1 MAGGLQ
7 LGYVDSS
14 FGQLHYAQQ
23 GSGEAILL
31 LHQAPRS
38 WDEFR
43 EFIPLLADDFRV
55 VAMDMPGYGNSAPVP
70 GPQTIETYARGA
82 WELLDTLGVDRV
94 TVIGH
99 HTGAAVALEMAASR
113 PERVH
118 AAVLSSCPWTDRNYR
133 EGHSGPGGIDCVD
146 RAADGSH
153 LTRLWEMRRPYYPEP
168 GTALLDRFIRD
179 ALAYRVDPAEGH
191 KACARYVMEARVGSV
206 TAPVLLICAQKDPF
220 SMPNIAPLRAH
231 LTGAAVVETEIVESG
246 TVALV
251 EEHAPQIASVV
262 RMFLENYAGRRP
274 V

>member
-1 MAGGLQ
+1 MGR
-7 LGYVDSS
+7 V
-14 FGQLHYAQQ
+14 
-23 GSGEAILL
+23 
-31 LHQAPRS
+31 PRVHS
-38 WDEFR
+38 TPCRRLPRCRDGH
-43 EFIPLLADDFRV
+43 A
-55 VAMDMPGYGNSAPVP
+55 GYGNSAPVP

-179 ALAYRVDPAEGH
+179 ALAYRRSGGGAQSLRPLRHGGESRFGDCAGFADRRAEG
-191 KACARYVMEARVGSV
+191 S
-206 TAPVLLICAQKDPF
+206 LLDA
-220 SMPNIAPLRAH
+220 
-231 LTGAAVVETEIVESG
+231 
-246 TVALV
+246 
-251 EEHAPQIASVV
+251 
-262 RMFLENYAGRRP
+262 
-274 V
+274 